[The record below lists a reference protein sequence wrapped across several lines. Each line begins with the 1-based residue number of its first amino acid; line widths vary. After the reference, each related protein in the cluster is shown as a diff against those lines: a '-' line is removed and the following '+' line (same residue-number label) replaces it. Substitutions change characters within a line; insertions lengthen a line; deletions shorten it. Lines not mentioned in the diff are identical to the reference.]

1 METLPQ
7 HMNGIINTER
17 MFAWRDR
24 TMNILQ
30 QPENVNVKL
39 LDMDVMIREQVIRN
53 SDGSYTIFLNSRI
66 TWEAQM
72 LAYRHALGHIING
85 DFEKE
90 SADHIEFVSHY
101 T

>member
-1 METLPQ
+1 
-7 HMNGIINTER
+7 
-17 MFAWRDR
+17 
-24 TMNILQ
+24 MNIFQ

-53 SDGSYTIFLNSRI
+53 SDGSYTIFLNSRL
-66 TWEAQM
+66 TWEAQL
-72 LAYRHALGHIING
+72 LAYRHALGHIINR

-90 SADHIEFVSHY
+90 SADHIEFVAHF